1 MAFIL
6 LGFIPLFFVFVKRS
20 LVIFLL
26 FLGLNIPQLLAQNI
40 ARMRQDDNFS
50 YLKLDTNRFKS
61 WDESLKYIPFIL
73 KSTISFGGEWRE
85 QYQSYH
91 QVNFGDVPDNFIT
104 EDPHQIMHRVMLH
117 ANWEISPRFR
127 VFAQLNNTLRFLN
140 ENPIT
145 STLDQNALSFH
156 QAFVDWEMSPKLVLR
171 LGRQEYTWGLERLMA
186 LKEGPNTRQP
196 FYGAT
201 LKWHQGNQK
210 IDAFI
215 ANPIRQNKGV
225 FDDVRSTEVLS
236 GTVWNHTFSSKT
248 DFFDAYYFF
257 LESSLREYYLKKGLE
272 ARNTLGTRWYCETKT
287 FNYDVEVAGQWGHFN
302 DLTIRAFLFV
312 YDFNYELKRHFYV
325 GFSGNWVPG
334 DVSNHDQQL
343 NTFNTLYSRPPFGQ
357 TVSLNITNTLN
368 LSPYIRY
375 SDNHKWLTTLRA
387 SFVQRASLRD
397 GIFTPN
403 MSALLPVMGR
413 QLDSNASGVADIF
426 ALETNYFAN
435 KHLAFQFEL
444 GYCAAGAYLKES
456 GPGKDVQYLAARAA
470 YKF

>member
-1 MAFIL
+1 MKKSLFII
-6 LGFIPLFFVFVKRS
+6 GIISSLFSPK
-20 LVIFLL
+20 I
-26 FLGLNIPQLLAQNI
+26 LAQNI

-50 YLKLDTNRFKS
+50 YLKLDTNRIKT
-61 WDESLKYIPFIL
+61 WDESLKYIPFIRRT
-73 KSTISFGGEWRE
+73 TISFGGEWRE
-85 QYQSYH
+85 QYQSYQH
-91 QVNFGDVPDNFIT
+91 VNFGDVPDNFLT
-104 EDPHQIMHRVMLH
+104 QNPHQIMHRVMLH
-117 ANWEISPRFR
+117 ANWEISTRFR
-127 VFAQLNNTLRFLN
+127 IFTQLNNTLRFLN
-140 ENPIT
+140 DNPIT
-145 STLDQNALSFH
+145 STLDENALSLH
-156 QAFVDWEMSPKLVLR
+156 QAFLEWNIQPNLALR
-171 LGRQEYTWGLERLMA
+171 LGKQEYTWGLERLMA

-196 FYGAT
+196 YYGAT

-210 IDAFI
+210 IDAFL
-215 ANPIRQNKGV
+215 ANPMKQNTGV
-225 FDDVRSTEVLS
+225 FDDVRSSEVVS
-236 GTVWNHTFSSKT
+236 GTIWNHTFSSKR

-257 LESSLREYYLKKGLE
+257 MESSLREYYLKKGLE
-272 ARNTLGTRWYCETKT
+272 ARNTLGTRWYSEKKT
-287 FNYDVEVAGQWGHFN
+287 FNYDLEVAGQWGHFN
-302 DLTIRAFLFV
+302 DLSIQAFLLV
-312 YDFNYELKRHFYV
+312 YDFNYEWKRNFYV

-403 MSALLPVMGR
+403 MSALLPVLGR
-413 QLDSNASGVADIF
+413 QIESNASGVADIF
-426 ALETNYFAN
+426 ALEANYFAN

-444 GYCAAGAYLKES
+444 GYCAAGAYLKET
-456 GPGKDVQYLAARAA
+456 GPGKDVQYLATRAA